1 MLLLCGD
8 KKMEKSIDLLP
19 NDSEKGATSKHDD
32 ALINKVA
39 LELAGAKSG
48 DLMTFQKAPDSALT
62 RYGLV
67 TVQGLG
73 YIPEGVVN
81 SAKDYIEHPTKAL
94 ATVAMGA
101 GMAVALKAVLPEAGP
116 AGKIA
121 GAALGAYFLYKSAEP
136 VIDAYKQAGA
146 ATNMRQLDTASRQ
159 IGNVGG
165 AFIVDGALAGV
176 GYKAGSFAAGKLLAM
191 PMGQSFVSARDNFY
205 NNVGA
210 KVSDAFAISPLE
222 NAMHPKIHGVVPP
235 YLMDELAT
243 RNPGNTDFL
252 NTRNKTL
259 EMQQN
264 HKPDGSPMPRNE
276 GGAQK
281 LAPRETYDAMGKE
294 QQPGQKARF
303 EGEKPTGN
311 VDVDR
316 AHDFTG
322 DVREFYA
329 KEFNRGSIDGKNMK
343 YVSTVNYGQN
353 FENAFWDGN
362 QMTYG
367 KPGKDSPF
375 KTFILRDV
383 AAHEIT
389 HGITEK
395 EANVRYYGQAGALN
409 ESHSD
414 VFGVL
419 TEQYTKKQTADK
431 ASWKVGEGI
440 WKDNIKG
447 DSLRNMEKPG
457 TAYNDPAIGKDP
469 QPAHMKDYI
478 KTWGDNGGVHYNSGI
493 PNKAFADFAKSVGGN
508 AWEAPGHIWF
518 EARRN
523 AGSNPSFASFAAHT
537 IEAAN
542 KLGFADKVPK
552 LDAAWKGVG
561 VIADINA
568 VDVLTPGAGGDG
580 ALAFLTRMFKK
591 AS

>member
-1 MLLLCGD
+1 
-8 KKMEKSIDLLP
+8 MEKSIDLLP
-19 NDSEKGATSKHDD
+19 NDSERNAAAASKNDD

-39 LELAGAKSG
+39 LEMAGAKSG

-67 TVQGLG
+67 TVKGLG
-73 YIPEGVVN
+73 YIPEGIGN
-81 SAKDYIEHPTKAL
+81 SIKENIEHPGKAL
-94 ATVAMGA
+94 GTVAMGA
-101 GMAVALKAVLPEAGP
+101 GMAVVLKAVLPEAGP

-136 VIDAYKQAGA
+136 VIDAYKQAGV

-176 GYKAGSFAAGKLLAM
+176 GYKAGSFAAGKMLAM

-210 KVSDAFAISPLE
+210 KVSDAFGVSPLE
-222 NAMHPKIHGVVPP
+222 SHLHPKVHGVVPP
-235 YLMDELAT
+235 YLMDELAA
-243 RNPGNTDFL
+243 RNPGNSDFL

-259 EMQQN
+259 EMQN
-264 HKPDGSPMPRNE
+264 GKGGVVPRNE
-276 GGAQK
+276 GADAKG
-281 LAPRETYDAMGKE
+281 LAPRETYDAGGRE
-294 QQPGQKARF
+294 TQPGTKARF

-329 KEFNRGSIDGKNMK
+329 KEFNRTSIDGKGMK

-353 FENAFWDGN
+353 FENAFWDGK

-367 KPGKDSPF
+367 KPGPDSPF

-383 AAHEIT
+383 AGHEIT
-389 HGITEK
+389 HGITEM
-395 EANVRYYGQAGALN
+395 EANVKYFGQAGALN

-414 VFGVL
+414 VFGALV
-419 TEQYTKKQTADK
+419 EQYKMKQNANQ

-447 DSLRNMEKPG
+447 DALRNMEKPG

-493 PNKAFADFAKSVGGN
+493 PNKAFVDFAKGVGGN

-518 EARRN
+518 EARKN

-561 VIADINA
+561 VIPDINA
-568 VDVLTPGAGGDG
+568 VDVLTPGAGRDG
-580 ALAFLTRMFKK
+580 ALSFLTRMFKR